1 MKKSKE
7 KKRRI
12 CAYKIVR
19 NILGFNCFKFADLMG
34 YSYSLI
40 HSVESGRRQPTKEFK
55 EVFSAV
61 TGVSLNSIEDIN
73 NTNILDIEGKP
84 YTKDFFIK
92 HRNSKSLPVDE
103 KQIEKYIS
111 TLKAL
116 LNVSAKNGQLK
127 IVMRMLNMTMKQT
140 MKMFPSIKNNFKTEF
155 KNVRA

>member
-1 MKKSKE
+1 MKKS
-7 KKRRI
+7 RI

-19 NILGFNCFKFADLMG
+19 KILGFNFFKLSDMMG
-34 YSYSLI
+34 YSYSLL
-40 HSVESGRRQPTKEFK
+40 HSVESGRRKPSKEFK
-55 EVFSAV
+55 KVFSAV
-61 TGVSLNSIEDIN
+61 TGVSLNSIEDIR

-92 HRNSKSLPVDE
+92 YRNSKSLPVDE

-140 MKMFPSIKNNFKTEF
+140 MKMFPSIKNNFKSEL